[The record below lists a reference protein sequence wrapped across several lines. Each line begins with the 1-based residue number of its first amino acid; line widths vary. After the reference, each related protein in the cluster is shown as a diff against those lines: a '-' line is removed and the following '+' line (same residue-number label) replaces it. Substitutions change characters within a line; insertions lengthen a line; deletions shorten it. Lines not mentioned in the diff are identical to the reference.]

1 MKVVFRVDASV
12 RMGTGHLMR
21 CLTLAETLRQRGADI
36 RFVCRA
42 QVGHVI
48 DTLIHAAIPVTVLPT
63 PIKAAGAAED
73 YSAWLGV
80 TQQTDAVE
88 TIEALKGDKPDWLIV
103 DHYGLDAQWEQV
115 LRPHVGKLLVIDDL
129 ANRPH
134 DCDAL
139 LDQNYWTDAE
149 ARYQNLVPIGCR
161 RLLGPRYALLRP
173 EYAAFRKTLAPRDG
187 QVHRVLVFFGGSDLA
202 NVAGMALAAL
212 STPELREL
220 QVDVVAGANNPHRK
234 TIEQQVSQRPL
245 TTLHEP
251 RPHLADL
258 MAQADVSLGAGGATT
273 WERLCLGLPSLVV
286 SMAENQ
292 IPVCESLAESRLISY
307 LGPVSTLQIEQI
319 RHGVLTMMN
328 DAHALMDLSSRGHI
342 LVDGLGAQRLAE
354 QIDPTSSEQL
364 RLRPAQQ
371 EDTALYFGWVNE
383 TEVRQQSIN
392 RDPIPWQV
400 HQKWFRS
407 KLADPHCRLL
417 VLEAG
422 TLPVGQIRFDIERDE
437 ARIDYSLDLL
447 VRGRH
452 WAAKLITMGV
462 CMVQDSLPVALR
474 AEVKETNQASCAVF
488 MHLGFI
494 VQASSP
500 RGMRVFWS
508 QSSRIAAAG
517 STHICPT
524 TLFSTGSKQGT
535 RC

>member
-21 CLTLAETLRQRGADI
+21 CLTLAEALRQRGADI

-42 QVGHVI
+42 HAGHVI
-48 DTLIHAAIPVTVLPT
+48 DTLTHAAIPVAVLPT

-73 YSAWLGV
+73 YAAWLGV
-80 TQQTDAVE
+80 TQHADAAE
-88 TIEALKGDKPDWLIV
+88 TIEAIKSDKPDWLIV

-115 LRPHVGKLLVIDDL
+115 LRPHAGKLMVIDDL

-134 DCDAL
+134 GCDVL
-139 LDQNYWTDAE
+139 LDQNFWTDAE
-149 ARYQNLVPIGCR
+149 TRYQNLVPTGCR
-161 RLLGPRYALLRP
+161 CLLGPRYALLRP
-173 EYAAFRKTLAPRDG
+173 EYAAFRKTLTPRDG
-187 QVHRVLVFFGGSDLA
+187 HVRRVLVFFGGSDLA
-202 NVAGMALAAL
+202 NVAGRALEAL

-234 TIEQQVSQRPL
+234 TIEQQVSQRPR

-258 MAQADVSLGAGGATT
+258 MAQADVALGAGGATT

-292 IPVCESLAESRLISY
+292 IPVCESLAESRLINY
-307 LGPVSTLQIEQI
+307 LGPVSTLQIERI
-319 RHGVLTMMN
+319 RRGVLAMVN
-328 DAHALMDLSSRGHI
+328 DAQALMELSFRGRT

-354 QIDPTSSEQL
+354 LIDPTSSEQL

-371 EDTALYFGWVNE
+371 EDAALYFGWVNE
-383 TEVRQQSIN
+383 TEVRRQSIN

-400 HQKWFRS
+400 HQEWFRG
-407 KLADPHCRLL
+407 KLADPRCRLL

-422 TLPVGQIRFDIERDE
+422 TLPVGQIRFDIDHDE
-437 ARIDYSLDLL
+437 ARIDYSLDTL

-452 WAAKLITMGV
+452 WAAKLIAMGV
-462 CMVQDSLPVALR
+462 CMVRDSVPATLC
-474 AEVKETNQASCAVF
+474 AEVKEANQASCAVF
-488 MHLGFI
+488 SRLGFTT
-494 VQASSP
+494 QASSSP
-500 RGMRVFWS
+500 GMRVFRS
-508 QSSRIAAAG
+508 QSSRIAATGVAN
-517 STHICPT
+517 ICQAA
-524 TLFSTGSKQGT
+524 LLSTGSKQG
-535 RC
+535 